1 MGDTSHL
8 EKGLWRNIYIMRVL
22 TPDNL
27 WKIGIMLVVNSN
39 HQTATTT
46 TTTTNVK
53 QSSKTHRLVTS
64 HQKPPF
70 HQGANI
76 GFKASKMMKHKT
88 TSHKR
93 PASGAKFCPSNC
105 FFGLVETCHERRS
118 YSETSRYVYMFV
130 VLLICSAA
138 CRFFKLISFKLYFVV
153 MLLRDKQQNQTLCQS
168 SFGWPKKH
176 HLPTTLVFWTWRPGV
191 GDGGLPFLGKS
202 DVMWGVALIKR
213 IPLPRGTVENSRD
226 IRVI

>member
-1 MGDTSHL
+1 MESKWKNYNTQGVQSYACRRWQKLTRQRVRTL
-8 EKGLWRNIYIMRVL
+8 IIIYTCNVIWEIHRI
-22 TPDNL
+22 
-27 WKIGIMLVVNSN
+27 WKRDCEEISISCACSRRTISGKSASCWLS
-39 HQTATTT
+39 TATTT

-118 YSETSRYVYMFV
+118 YS
-130 VLLICSAA
+130 
-138 CRFFKLISFKLYFVV
+138 
-153 MLLRDKQQNQTLCQS
+153 
-168 SFGWPKKH
+168 
-176 HLPTTLVFWTWRPGV
+176 
-191 GDGGLPFLGKS
+191 
-202 DVMWGVALIKR
+202 
-213 IPLPRGTVENSRD
+213 
-226 IRVI
+226 